1 MCTSTEGA
9 IISTPFIIAP
19 RVPFSVVKGVST
31 PTFGG
36 SVIASRVMAF
46 ISRRLIARLAFF
58 PGVPAYQLLERI
70 PSVAPN
76 RTTAINVIIVSFRI
90 SAIVHVNKRIRRFER
105 FRLVISTKVGFV
117 WTLKGVFVGITRALR
132 VALTIHE
139 AVSLLVANKFS
150 ILAGVC
156 PRTIEQARH
165 VWATFAFFLF
175 LVITFIISSAVDDMS
190 GTGGRRGL
198 WRGHAG

>member
-9 IISTPFIIAP
+9 ISTPFIIAP
-19 RVPFSVVKGVST
+19 RVQFSVVKGVST

-36 SVIASRVMAF
+36 SVIASRVMAKIF
-46 ISRRLIARLAFF
+46 SRLIARLAFF

-76 RTTAINVIIVSFRI
+76 RTTAINVIIVSFRNI
-90 SAIVHVNKRIRRFER
+90 AIVHLNKRIRRCER

-117 WTLKGVFVGITRALR
+117 WTLKGVFFGITRALR

-139 AVSLLVANKFS
+139 AVSLFVANKFS

-165 VWATFAFFLF
+165 VLATFAFFLYLVTF
-175 LVITFIISSAVDDMS
+175 LISSAVDDMS